1 MTAQQL
7 RKSILQMAV
16 QGKLV
21 PQDPSDE
28 PAHVLLE
35 RIRAEKE
42 RLIKEKKIKKEKN
55 PSVIYRGTDNLHY
68 EKFAD
73 GTVKCIKDE
82 IPFEIPESWV
92 WVRLSSLGEI
102 VGGGTPKTSVSTYWD
117 NGNIPWITPADMK
130 YVTGKYIEKGS
141 RNITEDGLKNSSACM
156 MPTGTIIYSS
166 RAPIG
171 YIAITSTSLCTNQ
184 GFKSFVPIFTYISNY
199 IYYCLIALTDE
210 IRSRA
215 SGTTFKE
222 ISGTELGN
230 TLIPFPPYDEQ
241 NHIVGQ
247 IEKVLPF
254 LSEYDT
260 IDISLQKLTLDF
272 PIRLCKS
279 ILQYAVQG
287 KLVPQNKS
295 DEPASVLLER
305 IRAEKEE
312 LIKQGKLKKDKHES
326 VIFRRDNS
334 YYERLDGVERC
345 IDDEIPFEIP
355 QSWLW
360 VRLGSITAITG
371 GKRIP
376 VGSKLTS
383 KNTGHIYIR
392 ISDMCEESISTRNL
406 LYVPIDIY
414 PNISKYIIRKEDVY
428 ITVAGTIGR
437 IGKIPKQLDGANL
450 TENADRLRLFLIEQN
465 WLIKILQSPFIQK
478 TIIEATTK
486 VGQPKLAIAKIERFL
501 IPLAPVSEQKRMFEK
516 IKQIENFVQNL

>member
-28 PAHVLLE
+28 PAHILLE

-55 PSVIYRGTDNLHY
+55 PSVIYRGTNNLHY

-73 GTVKCIKDE
+73 GTVKCIEDE
-82 IPFEIPESWV
+82 IPFEVPESWA
-92 WVRLSSLGEI
+92 WVRLGD
-102 VGGGTPKTSVSTYWD
+102 VGIWGAGATPSRAYPEFYDGTIPWLKTGDLTDTYITSVPENISQLALEKTSVRINPVGSVLIAMYGATI
-117 NGNIPWITPADMK
+117 GKLGILTFPA
-130 YVTGKYIEKGS
+130 T
-141 RNITEDGLKNSSACM
+141 
-156 MPTGTIIYSS
+156 
-166 RAPIG
+166 
-171 YIAITSTSLCTNQ
+171 TNQ
-184 GFKSFVPIFTYISNY
+184 ACCACAPLDGIEELYLFYFLMSQRAIFIKRGEGGAQPNISKEKIVSTLMPLPPLSEQKRILNRLNELFPLVENY
-199 IYYCLIALTDE
+199 GLIYDNLQKMEKIFPYCL
-210 IRSRA
+210 
-215 SGTTFKE
+215 K
-222 ISGTELGN
+222 
-230 TLIPFPPYDEQ
+230 
-241 NHIVGQ
+241 
-247 IEKVLPF
+247 
-254 LSEYDT
+254 
-260 IDISLQKLTLDF
+260 
-272 PIRLCKS
+272 KS
-279 ILQYAVQG
+279 ILQWAVQG
-287 KLVPQNKS
+287 KLVQQDEN
-295 DEPASVLLER
+295 DEPASILLER

-312 LIKQGKLKKDKHES
+312 LFKQGKLKKDKHES

-355 QSWLW
+355 KSW

-450 TENADRLRLFLIEQN
+450 TENADRLRLFFIEQN
-465 WLIKILQSPFIQK
+465 WLIKVLQSPFIQK

-501 IPLAPVSEQKRMFEK
+501 IPLAPISEQKRMFEK
-516 IKQIENFVQNL
+516 IKQIENFVQYL

>member
-28 PAHVLLE
+28 PAHILLE

-55 PSVIYRGTDNLHY
+55 PSVIYRGTNNLHY

-73 GTVKCIKDE
+73 GTVKCIEDE
-82 IPFEIPESWV
+82 IPFEVPESWA
-92 WVRLSSLGEI
+92 WVRLGD
-102 VGGGTPKTSVSTYWD
+102 VGIWGAGATPSRAYPEFYDGTIPWLKTGDLTDTYITSVPENISQLALEKTSVRINPVGSVLIAMYGATI
-117 NGNIPWITPADMK
+117 GKLGILTFPA
-130 YVTGKYIEKGS
+130 T
-141 RNITEDGLKNSSACM
+141 
-156 MPTGTIIYSS
+156 
-166 RAPIG
+166 
-171 YIAITSTSLCTNQ
+171 TNQ
-184 GFKSFVPIFTYISNY
+184 ACCACAPLDGIEELYLFYFLMSQRAIFIKRGEGGAQPNISKEKIVSTLMPLPPLSEQKRILNRLNELFPLVENY
-199 IYYCLIALTDE
+199 GLIYDNLQKMEKIFPYCL
-210 IRSRA
+210 
-215 SGTTFKE
+215 K
-222 ISGTELGN
+222 
-230 TLIPFPPYDEQ
+230 
-241 NHIVGQ
+241 
-247 IEKVLPF
+247 
-254 LSEYDT
+254 
-260 IDISLQKLTLDF
+260 
-272 PIRLCKS
+272 KS
-279 ILQYAVQG
+279 ILQWAVQG
-287 KLVPQNKS
+287 KLVQQDEN
-295 DEPASVLLER
+295 DEPASILLER

-312 LIKQGKLKKDKHES
+312 LFKQGKLKKDKHES

-355 QSWLW
+355 KSWVW

-450 TENADRLRLFLIEQN
+450 TENADRLRLFFIEQN
-465 WLIKILQSPFIQK
+465 WLIKVLQSPFIQK

-501 IPLAPVSEQKRMFEK
+501 IPLAPISEQKRMFEK
-516 IKQIENFVQNL
+516 IKQIENFVQYL